1 MILKKADN
9 IYSEIEFFPVKNDGD
24 KFYVEVHDN
33 IANGFPSPAED
44 FSGKRISLDEKFL
57 SKPESTFIGKAK
69 GLSNYPYIMPGDYLI
84 IRSDLEPRDGDL
96 VIVYVSGEGFSA
108 KKIDFEK
115 NCLTSLNKDFPVI
128 TINADE
134 IVETRGVV
142 KSIFRD
148 MNSLNFDSPLF

>member
-9 IYSEIEFFPVKNDGD
+9 IYSEIEFFPVKNDGE

-57 SKPESTFIGKAK
+57 SKPEATFIGKAK
-69 GLSNYPYIMPGDYLI
+69 GMSNYPYIMPGDYLI
-84 IRSDLEPRDGDL
+84 IRSDLEARDGDL
-96 VIVYVSGEGFSA
+96 AIVYVPGEGFSA
-108 KKIDFEK
+108 KKIDLEK
-115 NCLTSLNKDFPVI
+115 NCLTPLNKDFPVI
-128 TINADE
+128 TIAADE
-134 IVETRGVV
+134 VVETRGVV

-148 MNSLNFDSPLF
+148 MSSMNIK

>member
-9 IYSEIEFFPVKNDGD
+9 IYSELEFFPVKSDGQ
-24 KFYVEVHDN
+24 KFYVEVHDH

-57 SKPESTFIGKAK
+57 SKPEATFIGKAK
-69 GLSNYPYIMPGDYLI
+69 GMSNYPYVMPGDFLI
-84 IRSDLEPRDGDL
+84 IRSDLEARNGDL
-96 VIVYVSGEGFSA
+96 AIVYISGEGFSA

-115 NCLTSLNKDFPVI
+115 NCLTPLNKDFPVI
-128 TINADE
+128 NIAADE

-148 MNSLNFDSPLF
+148 MTSIDMD